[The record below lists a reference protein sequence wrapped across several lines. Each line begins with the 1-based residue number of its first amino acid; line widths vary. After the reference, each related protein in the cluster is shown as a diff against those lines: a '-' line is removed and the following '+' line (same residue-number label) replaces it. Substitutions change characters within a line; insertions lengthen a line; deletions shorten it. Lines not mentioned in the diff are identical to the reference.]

1 MSTDVEKYLHIWAQA
16 ARQMPKV
23 GWYSEQPWYTP
34 AGYRESTVPV
44 TSEDAEIADRVG
56 GVVAR
61 LFEKE
66 QRSAELITIFYWAIP
81 GELVEKP
88 RRLQIIEAAL
98 SIPRREAYRQID
110 ALKRLIEGAVFF
122 N

>member
-1 MSTDVEKYLHIWAQA
+1 MSTDVEKYLQIWAQA

-34 AGYRESTVPV
+34 TGYRESAAVV
-44 TSEDAEIADRVG
+44 TTEDQEIADRVG
-56 GVVAR
+56 AVVAR

-66 QRSAELITIFYWAIP
+66 QRSAELITIFYWAMP

-98 SIPRREAYRQID
+98 NIPRREAYRQID

>member
-1 MSTDVEKYLHIWAQA
+1 MSTDVEKYLQIWAQA

-34 AGYRESTVPV
+34 AGYRESAASV
-44 TSEDAEIADRVG
+44 TTEDQEIADRVG
-56 GVVAR
+56 AVVAR

-66 QRSAELITIFYWAIP
+66 QRAAKLITIFYWAIP

-98 SIPRREAYRQID
+98 NIPRRDAYRQID

>member
-1 MSTDVEKYLHIWAQA
+1 MYKT
-16 ARQMPKV
+16 
-23 GWYSEQPWYTP
+23 QPY
-34 AGYRESTVPV
+34 
-44 TSEDAEIADRVG
+44 
-56 GVVAR
+56 
-61 LFEKE
+61 K
-66 QRSAELITIFYWAIP
+66 AELITIFYWAIP